1 MNLFLEDEGIESF
14 LKNAT
19 KNKINMSGFNKQIT
33 ITKNLFKTDML
44 NDSDPLLELSALKSV
59 SKKSNEIYD
68 ENKIDENN

>member
-19 KNKINMSGFNKQIT
+19 KNKMNMSGFNKQIT
-33 ITKNLFKTDML
+33 IPKNLFKTDKL

-68 ENKIDENN
+68 EKKFDENI

>member
-19 KNKINMSGFNKQIT
+19 KNKMNMSGFNKQIT
-33 ITKNLFKTDML
+33 IQKNLFKTDKF

-59 SKKSNEIYD
+59 SKKSNEIFD
-68 ENKIDENN
+68 EN

>member
-19 KNKINMSGFNKQIT
+19 KNKMNMSGFNKQIT
-33 ITKNLFKTDML
+33 ISKNVFKTNKL

-59 SKKSNEIYD
+59 SKKSDEIYD
-68 ENKIDENN
+68 EKKTDENN